1 MGETVAVQARAGLS
15 DRDGVRRLA
24 ALLVLLAL
32 GAPAAATAADP
43 ASAPPEPAGAGDPAL
58 TWASPQID
66 SVVLAGVMAMD
77 AAGTFRPADPLT
89 RGELYAS
96 LIALGKTPR
105 EPAEP
110 SKVVTMRELD
120 AQLVGAL
127 GLGPAAKRF
136 RVAAR
141 DAGLDPT
148 GMLGTET
155 VARLLGLRVNHPYG
169 QDQLELLP
177 SQPATRA
184 EAAFSLARVL
194 ELTPDQLAWLDELSQ
209 TFVLPELTPLQR
221 EVLTRALR
229 FVGYPYVWA
238 GTSER
243 RQLLWSSTA
252 TGGQISAPGG
262 FDCSGFVWRVYKT
275 QPFADAP
282 SLSTTLK
289 GRTTYAMSG
298 EVKKTER
305 IGIDDLQPGDVIFFG
320 NRGTRSKPVE
330 IGHSGIYVGNGWFV
344 HSSNTGVT
352 LQSLQGWYQTSF
364 AWARRPLSEAGL
376 AS

>member
-1 MGETVAVQARAGLS
+1 M
-15 DRDGVRRLA
+15 RLYSCYSRS
-24 ALLVLLAL
+24 AL
-32 GAPAAATAADP
+32 PPPPRPRDP

-155 VARLLGLRVNHPYG
+155 VARLLGLRVNHP
-169 QDQLELLP
+169 LAR
-177 SQPATRA
+177 STRA
-184 EAAFSLARVL
+184 AAVRSRPRAPRPP
-194 ELTPDQLAWLDELSQ
+194 TRSPGRSSSRPDQLDVARRAQPDVRPPRADPAAARGAHPRGRASSATRTSGPARAASAVEPTAPAAVRRRRLRLLRLRLARLQDAAVRGRADARRHAQ
-209 TFVLPELTPLQR
+209 GPHDLPD
-221 EVLTRALR
+221 
-229 FVGYPYVWA
+229 
-238 GTSER
+238 ER
-243 RQLLWSSTA
+243 RGEEDRSGSDRMICSRATSS
-252 TGGQISAPGG
+252 
-262 FDCSGFVWRVYKT
+262 
-275 QPFADAP
+275 
-282 SLSTTLK
+282 
-289 GRTTYAMSG
+289 
-298 EVKKTER
+298 
-305 IGIDDLQPGDVIFFG
+305 
-320 NRGTRSKPVE
+320 
-330 IGHSGIYVGNGWFV
+330 
-344 HSSNTGVT
+344 SS
-352 LQSLQGWYQTSF
+352 
-364 AWARRPLSEAGL
+364 ARRPPVEAGRDRPQRHL
-376 AS
+376 RRQRLVRALVEQRASRCSRCRAGTRPRSRGPGARSPRLGWLLGRVG